1 MVALHSN
8 TMRHPFLLLAAF
20 PLLVTAA
27 RAASDRPL
35 LPLPIPG
42 EMVMASPAD
51 PGRFTFV
58 VGGDNR
64 SVARDL
70 PPPPTAARIFAETRL
85 LRPAFALWTGDS
97 IYGSDDTPGEA
108 AREYAA
114 FLRLAAAGATP
125 VFNAPG
131 NHEIFRRPELE
142 RVYESCMGRLYG
154 SFDYGR
160 SHFIAL
166 DTEEADRAPGVGPA
180 QLEWLRKDLE
190 ANRGAEHIF
199 VFSHHPLFPTP
210 DHPRAGFASVA
221 NRDEVH
227 RLFVRYHVTA
237 VFSGHEHLYYA
248 SVHDG
253 VRYIVTG
260 GGGAPSDGA
269 PQDGGFQ
276 HYLLVSVDGNAVK
289 IQVLQP
295 WRLFEKVGPVQ
306 PDGSCTAMVM
316 NYGHDPLSVLVAFP
330 TDQLGA
336 GAVATASWTYKGGT
350 HPVPA
355 EIVAP
360 LHSGETFVRVMARQ
374 GRGTLVVLKPA
385 TK

>member
-1 MVALHSN
+1 MRLHI
-8 TMRHPFLLLAAF
+8 FLAC
-20 PLLVTAA
+20 LVLTTLTASA
-27 RAASDRPL
+27 GTSRPL
-35 LPLPIPG
+35 EPLPIAG
-42 EMVMASPAD
+42 DMVLAPAAD
-51 PGRFTFV
+51 PTHFTFT

-64 SVARDL
+64 AVARDL
-70 PPPPTAARIFAETRL
+70 PPPPTAAQIFAETRL
-85 LRPAFALWTGDS
+85 LRPAFALWTGDT

-108 AREYAA
+108 EREYAG
-114 FLRLAAAGATP
+114 FLRLAAAGDTP

-154 SFDYGR
+154 SFDYGH

-166 DTEEADRAPGVGPA
+166 DTEEADRAPGIGPA

-210 DHPRAGFASVA
+210 DHPRAGFASAA

-276 HYLLVSVDGNAVK
+276 HYLRVSVDGNAVK
-289 IQVLQP
+289 IEVLQP

-306 PDGSCTAMVM
+306 ADGSCTAMVM

-336 GAVATASWTYKGGT
+336 SAVTTASWTYKGGT

-360 LHSGETFVRVMARQ
+360 LHPGETYVRVIARQ

-385 TK
+385 AK